1 MIDTGLLWG
10 VVLAGLLILVNAFFV
25 AAEFAI
31 VRVRETQVTELAA
44 AGSARA
50 RLAAHILRR
59 IDAYLSAC
67 QVGITAA
74 SLALGAVA
82 EPYIA
87 RLIEPV
93 FGWIAQ
99 TSETLFH
106 ALSFAIAFGLI
117 TYLHIILGEQAP
129 KYLAIR
135 RALGTTLWSAYP
147 LHVFFRI
154 TYPFIWFVNA
164 SANWVLR
171 LFGVKAGTGIEA
183 YSEEELR
190 LLVAASARTGM
201 LAETERELL
210 QNVLGFADKVV
221 RQVMVPRTEIV
232 AVEAGST
239 IADVVELAQKHPFTR
254 YPVYREDLDNV
265 IGIVHVRDLVG
276 VSPELAKRTRVT
288 QGMRR
293 VVAIPE
299 SMHLD
304 RALAEMRRQRIPLFL
319 VIDEFGGTAGL
330 VTMEDILEEL
340 VGELEDEFDRGTPLV
355 RRQDDGS
362 YLVDGLTSLE
372 EARDRLGLTLQDEPY
387 DTIGGLVFGKLG
399 RLARIGDGVEVEG
412 MRLEVTAMDGRRIAQ
427 VRARPI
433 GRAAS
438 KPP

>member
-1 MIDTGLLWG
+1 MDTTALWG
-10 VVLAGLLILVNAFFV
+10 LALAAFLILVNAFFV

-31 VRVRETQVTELAA
+31 VRVRETQLAELAE

-50 RLAAHILRR
+50 RLAVHILGR

-82 EPYIA
+82 EPFVA
-87 RLIEPV
+87 RLIEPA
-93 FGWIAQ
+93 FGWIA
-99 TSETLFH
+99 TFSEGLFH
-106 ALSFAIAFGLI
+106 ALSFGLAFGLI

-147 LHVFFRI
+147 LHLFFRF

-164 SANWVLR
+164 SANRVLR
-171 LFGVKAGTGIEA
+171 PFGVKPGAQIEA

-190 LLVAASARTGM
+190 LLVAASARTGV
-201 LAETERELL
+201 LAESEIELL
-210 QNVLGFADKVV
+210 QNVLGFADKIV

-239 IADVVELAQKHPFTR
+239 VGGVAELAQKHPFTR
-254 YPVYREDLDNV
+254 YPVFREDLDNV
-265 IGIVHVRDLVG
+265 IGVVHVRDLVG
-276 VSPELAKRTRVT
+276 MNPEDARRTRVT
-288 QGMRR
+288 QVMRR
-293 VVAIPE
+293 VVAVPE
-299 SMHLD
+299 TMHLD

-340 VGELEDEFDRGTPLV
+340 VGELQDEFDRGAPLV
-355 RRQDDGS
+355 RRQEDGS
-362 YLVDGLTSLE
+362 FLVDGLTSLD
-372 EARDRLGLTLQDEPY
+372 EARARLGLTLDDEPY
-387 DTIGGLVFGKLG
+387 DTVGGLVFGKLG
-399 RLARIGDGVEVEG
+399 RLARIGDAVEVEG
-412 MRLEVTAMDGRRIAQ
+412 MRFEVTAMDGRRVAQ
-427 VRARPI
+427 VRVRPI
-433 GRAAS
+433 GRAGVRPA
-438 KPP
+438 